1 MEVAHLMFP
10 AMAYNF
16 DLEQLWTKLNQDTV
30 DSQLPSGLV
39 GCSFTWSTAVEWFFA
54 GKRALSRP

>member
-1 MEVAHLMFP
+1 MFP

-16 DLEQLWTKLNQDTV
+16 DLEQLWTKLGQDTV

-39 GCSFTWSTAVEWFFA
+39 GCSFAGSTAVE
-54 GKRALSRP
+54 